1 MLLYDY
7 LEKEAKFSGPPT
19 SGTPKP
25 FTEHVL
31 SEPQHLVAVQ
41 NLSQDAFRDDTMVD
55 NLLAELK
62 RYFGGTEIDSSQQ
75 AGLSYLFNP
84 LRHGIATPPWDIN
97 EFESNVRLPI
107 ITNQYPS

>member
-31 SEPQHLVAVQ
+31 SEPQHLVAAQ

-55 NLLAELK
+55 NLLVGLE
-62 RYFGGTEIDSSQQ
+62 RYLEGIEVDTSQQ
-75 AGLSYLFNP
+75 AEL
-84 LRHGIATPPWDIN
+84 LRQFDPKFGFRMMQHI
-97 EFESNVRLPI
+97 
-107 ITNQYPS
+107 